1 VNHNYKYE
9 ETTGGYMFI
18 GLLIILVGVLMLFD
32 HLGFLPGDVWDYF
45 VPLALIALGVSMV
58 FRDKHEKHVK

>member
-1 VNHNYKYE
+1 
-9 ETTGGYMFI
+9 MFI

-58 FRDKHEKHVK
+58 FRDKHEKHIK